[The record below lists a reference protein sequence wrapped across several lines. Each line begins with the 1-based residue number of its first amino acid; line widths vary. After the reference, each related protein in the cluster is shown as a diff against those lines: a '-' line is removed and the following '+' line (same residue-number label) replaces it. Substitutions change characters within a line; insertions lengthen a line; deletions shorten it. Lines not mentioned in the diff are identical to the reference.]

1 MSALTFTAAQLDQVV
16 ELFSILL
23 DHPRIE
29 AASLRGPHVRTPL
42 GIRAG
47 GESMPSEDQIRA
59 LVLAD
64 GARVTHTDPD
74 EDREVIDPVEIV
86 LVSYSDIHGTD
97 ADAANLRAL
106 ARIPGVTI
114 VRSIGNGGAR
124 AQVRLGE
131 LSAFTTTED
140 PSRDR
145 PSEAIRRL
153 DQVVDAMTTTLEE
166 LYIDDT
172 MHVEYLI
179 EMAEAAWD
187 AWIRLD
193 LPGELRQLA
202 RDLDIE
208 VPEDARSPDGARYD
222 TDHVDGIDGI
232 DRYVDELFDVYDD
245 KVRAAYYD
253 YAGNEW
259 VAETATSV
267 INARHGQAV
276 RHAAH
281 MVFGWPALP

>member
-1 MSALTFTAAQLDQVV
+1 MV

-29 AASLRGPHVRTPL
+29 AASTRGPHVRTPL

-47 GESMPSEDQIRA
+47 GESMPSEDQVRA

-64 GARVTHTDPD
+64 GARVSRTDLD
-74 EDREVIDPVEIV
+74 GDREVIDPVEIV

-106 ARIPGVTI
+106 ARLPGVTI
-114 VRSIGNGGAR
+114 VRSIGDRGAR

-131 LSAFTTTED
+131 LSAFITTED
-140 PSRDR
+140 TSRDR
-145 PSEAIRRL
+145 SSEAIRRL

-166 LYIDDT
+166 LYIDDST
-172 MHVEYLI
+172 HVEYLI
-179 EMAEAAWD
+179 ELAEAAWD

-193 LPGELRQLA
+193 LPSELRQLA
-202 RDLDIE
+202 RDLDIA
-208 VPEDARSPDGARYD
+208 VPDDARSPDGGRYD
-222 TDHVDGIDGI
+222 AGDLDGI
-232 DRYVDELFDVYDD
+232 DRYVDDLFGVYED

-253 YAGNEW
+253 YEGNEW

-267 INARHGQAV
+267 INARHGHAV
-276 RHAAH
+276 RYAAH